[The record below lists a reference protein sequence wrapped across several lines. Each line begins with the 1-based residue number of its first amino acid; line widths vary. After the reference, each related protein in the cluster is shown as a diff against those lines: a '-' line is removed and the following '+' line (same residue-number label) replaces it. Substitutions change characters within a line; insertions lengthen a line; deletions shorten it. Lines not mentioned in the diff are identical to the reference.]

1 MGHRNRNYENNGN
14 YPFLEIS
21 NANIIDGRENKVIPK
36 RKLSPLKRNVI
47 NIY

>member
-1 MGHRNRNYENNGN
+1 MGHKNRNCENGN

-21 NANIIDGRENKVIPK
+21 NINIKDGPEIKVIPK

-47 NIY
+47 NIN